1 MELNKSRKTSSFM
14 IGLFVVVGTSIAFV
28 FIVWL
33 GASKYFEKG
42 LTYVTYFDESVQ
54 GLQADSSVK
63 YRGVDI
69 GRVLKIG
76 VAPDNSLVEV
86 VIKINDPNRVEA
98 DVLSQLKTVGI
109 TGIVFIEL
117 DRRRKGENVLGKKLQ
132 FEPPYPV
139 ILSRPSDISQIM
151 SGVADIYQK
160 IQKIDFEGIS
170 NHVKSTAKSI
180 DIFFNNEKMNNTMK
194 HIEAATASLESTTQ
208 RIDKMVAE
216 GKVDKTLQEAQQTL
230 AQIRHE
236 IDAMRLGDTAGKAT
250 RFLDH
255 LDQRTLRVSNHM
267 EDTLM
272 EIKSNSEN
280 LNRLLERLQNNPSAL
295 IFGGPAPYDRVG
307 ERK

>member
-1 MELNKSRKTSSFM
+1 M
-14 IGLFVVVGTSIAFV
+14 IGLFVTVGSLIGFV

-33 GASKYFEKG
+33 GASKYFENG
-42 LTYVTYFDESVQ
+42 MTYVTYFDESVQ
-54 GLQADSSVK
+54 GLQVDSSVK
-63 YRGVDI
+63 YRGVDV

-76 VAPDNSLVEV
+76 VAPDRRLVEV
-86 VIKINDPNRVEA
+86 VIKINYSRPVEP

-117 DRRRKGENVLGKKLQ
+117 DRRRKGEAVLGTQLQ

-139 ILSRPSDISQIM
+139 ILSRPSDISLIM

-170 NHVKSTAKSI
+170 DQLKSTAKSI
-180 DIFFNNEKMNNTMK
+180 DIFFNNEKMNHTMK

-230 AQIRHE
+230 AQIRKE
-236 IDAMRLGDTAGKAT
+236 IGAMRLGDTAGKAT

-255 LDQRTLRVSNHM
+255 LDQRTRRVSNHM

-272 EIKSNSEN
+272 EIKSSSEN
-280 LNRLLERLQNNPSAL
+280 INKLLERLQNNPSEL
-295 IFGGPAPYDRVG
+295 IFGGPRPYDRVG
-307 ERK
+307 EGR